1 MLDQPVASPAG
12 TRLGALR
19 LASERAIL
27 WIVALHGPALLAAG
41 WIVGDGAHASLVLWL
56 VLLAAAAEAHLRRP
70 GTPATRAT
78 LAAALCIIPALLV
91 EELTGNP
98 WQADAHMHF
107 FAMLAVTAAML
118 DFRAVLVGAAAVA
131 LHHLVLNFA
140 LPAAVFPG
148 GADLARVAFHAVI
161 LIFEA
166 AALAWLTARGAAAL
180 DEADRAMGAVAGL
193 AQERE
198 AERAAA
204 DARSA
209 AGRHEAS
216 VAIAAELE
224 RSLGE
229 IAQLLSASST
239 VLAGSADALGDSVGL
254 VERQAAGATHET
266 REAGEGL
273 RNIAA
278 AAEEMVSTLHDITAQ
293 VTETAAIAGEAVA
306 EVRAA
311 DATIRELTE
320 GAERIGDVVR
330 LIGQIAGQTNLLALN
345 ATIEAARAGE
355 HGKGFAVVASE
366 VKALAGQTA
375 TATEEIGAQVAAMRR
390 ATEATIAVLQG
401 IGGTVE
407 RTSGIAGAIA
417 AAVGRQG
424 EATREIGRA
433 AVAVSSGT
441 QRVEESVT
449 GVGSSVREARE
460 AVEGVRRS
468 SGELARHGEV
478 LRAGIDALVRR
489 LRVQDEAA

>member
-1 MLDQPVASPAG
+1 MLAPPLATPVG
-12 TRLGALR
+12 TRLAGLR
-19 LASERAIL
+19 LVSERAIL
-27 WIVALHGPALLAAG
+27 GIVALHGPALLAAG
-41 WIVGDGAHASLVLWL
+41 WLVHGRVRAMLGLWL
-56 VLLAAAAEAHLRRP
+56 VLFGAAAASHAARP

-78 LAAALCIIPALLV
+78 LAAVLCAMPALLV
-91 EELTGNP
+91 EELAGHP

-107 FAMLAVTAAML
+107 FAALAVTAAML
-118 DFRAVLVGAAAVA
+118 DYRPVLVGTAAVA

-148 GADLARVAFHAVI
+148 GADLARVVFHAVI
-161 LIFEA
+161 LLFEA
-166 AALAWLTARGAAAL
+166 AALAWLTARGAAAI
-180 DEADRAMGAVAGL
+180 E
-193 AQERE
+193 E
-198 AERAAA
+198 AERAMAEVALLAGEREEERAA
-204 DARSA
+204 AEARAA
-209 AGRHEAS
+209 AGRREAS
-216 VAIAAELE
+216 VAIAAEME

-229 IAQLLSASST
+229 IVGLLSTSS
-239 VLAGSADALGDSVGL
+239 AGLGQSADALGDTIGL
-254 VERQAAGATHET
+254 VERQAAGAAVDT
-266 REAGEGL
+266 REAGEGVG
-273 RNIAA
+273 RVAA
-278 AAEEMVSTLHDITAQ
+278 AAEAMSATLRDITAR
-293 VTETAAIAGEAVA
+293 VAETAAIAGEAVQ

-311 DATIRELTE
+311 DATVRELTE

-330 LIGQIAGQTNLLALN
+330 LIGEIAGQTNLLALN

-417 AAVGRQG
+417 AAVGQQDV
-424 EATREIGRA
+424 ATRGIGQA
-433 AVAVSSGT
+433 AGEVSAGT
-441 QRVEESVT
+441 RRVEEGVT
-449 GVGSSVREARE
+449 RVGLSVREARE

-478 LRAGIDALVRR
+478 LRGGIDALVGR
-489 LRVQDEAA
+489 LRAQGGAA